1 MRRAMVDENNTMSI
15 SRQCQLLNVSRTAY
29 YYRPEISKANLERM
43 RQIDEL
49 FTEDPSRGTR
59 RISESLKRR
68 GVNIGR
74 GKVRRLMDRMG
85 LSAIYCK
92 PNLSK
97 HAPMHK
103 KYPYLLRGV
112 KIIRVN
118 QVWSTDIT
126 YIRLRN
132 GFVYLTAVI
141 DWYSRYVL
149 SWRLSTTLDAAFCV
163 EALEE
168 ALGKYGKPE
177 IFNTDQGSQ
186 FTSDEFTG
194 VLQKHGIVISMDGKG
209 RALDNVFVER
219 LWRTVKYEN
228 VFLNDYG
235 SVAECQKGLK
245 KFFDRY
251 NNRREHQSLDYKF
264 PAEVYLPTGAAI
276 RKAA

>member
-1 MRRAMVDENNTMSI
+1 MIDGNDQMSI
-15 SRQCQLLNVSRTAY
+15 ARQCQMLNVGRTSY
-29 YYRPEISKANLERM
+29 YYRPEISKANLELM

-59 RISESLKRR
+59 RICAALRR
-68 GVNIGR
+68 LGVNVGR

-92 PNLSK
+92 VNLSK
-97 HAPMHK
+97 SAPGHK

-132 GFVYLTAVI
+132 GYVYLTAII
-141 DWYSRYVL
+141 DWFSRYVL
-149 SWRLSTTLDAAFCV
+149 AWRLSTTLETTFCK

-168 ALGKYGKPE
+168 ALEKYGNPE

-186 FTSDEFTG
+186 FTSEEFTG
-194 VLQKHGIVISMDGKG
+194 VLQRHGIAISMDGRG
-209 RALDNVFVER
+209 RALDNAFVER

-235 SVAECQKGLK
+235 SVAECHKGLRE
-245 KFFDRY
+245 FFDRY

-264 PAEVYLPTGAAI
+264 PAEVYFSSIEVALKVA
-276 RKAA
+276 

>member
-1 MRRAMVDENNTMSI
+1 MVDKNNKLSI
-15 SRQCQLLNVSRTAY
+15 ARQCRILTIGRTAY
-29 YYRPEISKANLERM
+29 YYHPAISKTNLELM

-59 RISESLKRR
+59 RISAALKRS

-92 PNLSK
+92 LNLSK

-112 KIIRVN
+112 TITRIN

-149 SWRLSTTLDAAFCV
+149 AWRLSTTLEVAFCKD
-163 EALEE
+163 ALEE
-168 ALGKYGKPE
+168 ALDKFGKPE

-186 FTSDEFTG
+186 FTSEEFTG
-194 VLQKHGIVISMDGKG
+194 VLLKHEIAISMDGRG

-235 SVAECQKGLK
+235 SVVECQKGLCA
-245 KFFDRY
+245 FFDRY
-251 NNRREHQSLDYKF
+251 NNRREHQSLNYKF
-264 PAEVYLPTGAAI
+264 PVEVYLPMGGVT